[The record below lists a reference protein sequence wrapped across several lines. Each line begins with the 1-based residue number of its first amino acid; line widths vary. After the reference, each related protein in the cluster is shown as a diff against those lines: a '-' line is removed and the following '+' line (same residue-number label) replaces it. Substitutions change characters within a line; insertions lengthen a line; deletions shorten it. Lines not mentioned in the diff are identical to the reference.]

1 MKILKKIAVR
11 IIPAAVLAFI
21 ITATVAYQRGVYDI
35 TFIERPP
42 ESSDIATTDVSGSE
56 TTPDEVTADNST
68 DTSTEVSTGADTT
81 DEVTTSPEVVEADP
95 IEQFIK
101 RLETTESAVGKGY
114 TVTDAEYGSGIKL
127 TLLEPEQRIANR
139 FTLRKMTEEYP
150 VRVENETDTG
160 YTTEYRER
168 EVDRPLVD
176 VYMDY
181 ILVDNGK
188 TVTALNN
195 EGKILYSGFDVEKYV
210 PAYTRD
216 SDNIAQFKVTIPPAN
231 IYSSETVEY
240 YMFDETG
247 DFVKS
252 DYNDAA
258 ETRGIYINYPSYYGL
273 SDGDYVRYYQ
283 NGLYGYGTR
292 SGAMSTYFKYPMAY
306 NYSEGL
312 AAVTDASGV
321 LTYIQRWFYNQ
332 ISGYDYFPN
341 SSSRWVKSYYYL
353 PDEKG
358 IESLGFIYFDHGL
371 CRVRKRIYDGYHES
385 QIVSDTDIVITPTGE
400 EFLTP
405 RDYTVKAYSNG
416 VFLLE
421 KDGYYGFWDY
431 TGKWIAQPIY
441 DYAEPFSEGLAVVSI
456 DGSYGLID
464 TDGDF
469 VIPMIFDYIQSPSGG
484 IIAAHSYSGW
494 TLFNKVT
501 R

>member
-1 MKILKKIAVR
+1 MRILKKIAVR
-11 IIPAAVLAFI
+11 IIPTAVLAFI
-21 ITATVAYQRGVYDI
+21 ITAVIAYQRGIYDI
-35 TFIERPP
+35 TFIERPDD
-42 ESSDIATTDVSGSE
+42 SSGDA
-56 TTPDEVTADNST
+56 VTST
-68 DTSTEVSTGADTT
+68 DTSDIVETTAPQIETSGVATDTTEPADTT
-81 DEVTTSPEVVEADP
+81 APEEVDP

-101 RLETTESAVGKGY
+101 RFETTESALRKGY
-114 TVTDAEYGSGIKL
+114 TVTDSEYGSGVKL
-127 TLLEPEQRIANR
+127 TLLEPEQRIANYYS
-139 FTLRKMTEEYP
+139 LRKMTEEYP
-150 VRVENETDTG
+150 VRIQNETDTG

-168 EVDRPLVD
+168 SVDRPLVD

-181 ILVDNGK
+181 ILVDNGR
-188 TVTALNN
+188 TVTVLNN

-216 SDNIAQFKVTIPPAN
+216 SDNIAQFKVTIPPLN
-231 IYSSETVEY
+231 IYSDETVEY

-273 SDGDYVRYYQ
+273 SDSDYVRYYQ
-283 NGLYGYGTR
+283 NGLYGYGTK
-292 SGAMSTYFKYPMAY
+292 SGAMSTYFKYTMAY

-312 AAVTDASGV
+312 AAVTDANGV

-341 SSSRWVKSYYYL
+341 SSGRWVKSYYYL

-371 CRVRKRIYDGYHES
+371 CRVRKRIYDGYHET
-385 QIVSDTDIVITPTGE
+385 QIVSDTDIVIASDGS

-405 RDYTVKAYSNG
+405 RGYTVKAYSNG

-441 DYAEPFSEGLAVVSI
+441 DYAEPFSEGLAVV
-456 DGSYGLID
+456 GSGSDIGLID

-469 VIPMIFDYIQSPSGG
+469 VIPMIFDHIQSASGG
-484 IIAAHSYSGW
+484 IIAAYDSENGW
-494 TLFNKVT
+494 KLFNKVV
-501 R
+501 RG